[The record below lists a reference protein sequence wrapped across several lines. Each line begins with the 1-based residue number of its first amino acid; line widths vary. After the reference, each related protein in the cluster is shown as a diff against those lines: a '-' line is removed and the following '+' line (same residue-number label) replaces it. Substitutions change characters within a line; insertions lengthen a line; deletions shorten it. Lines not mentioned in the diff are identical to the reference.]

1 MHTSSPAPSLP
12 CHCANLRRAARA
24 VSRYYDAHLA
34 PSGLTVAQYSL
45 LRALSRLEPATAG
58 ELGAALALDRTTLV
72 RNLRPLTERHFVAEA
87 SEAERRDRRA
97 KPLGLTQDGRDALDV
112 AEPLWRQ
119 AQDGVAQALGPDALA
134 ALLGGAAALERLTP

>member
-1 MHTSSPAPSLP
+1 MHTSPPAPASP

-45 LRALSRLEPATAG
+45 LRTLSRLEPATAG

-72 RNLRPLTERHFVAEA
+72 RNLRPLTERNYVAEA
-87 SEAERRDRRA
+87 GEAGRRDRRA
-97 KPLGLTQDGRDALDV
+97 KPLTLTPAGRDALDV

-119 AQDGVAQALGPDALA
+119 AQDGVAEALGSDALA
-134 ALLGGAAALERLTP
+134 ALLGGAAALERLAP

>member
-1 MHTSSPAPSLP
+1 MHTSSPPPASP

-58 ELGAALALDRTTLV
+58 ELGAALGLDRTTLV

-87 SEAERRDRRA
+87 GETERRDRRA
-97 KPLGLTQDGRDALDV
+97 KPLVLTPAGRHALEV
-112 AEPLWRQ
+112 AEPLWRH
-119 AQDGVAQALGPDALA
+119 AQHGVAEALGPDALA
-134 ALLGGAAALERLTP
+134 ALLGGAAALERLAP

>member
-1 MHTSSPAPSLP
+1 MHTFTPAPASP

-58 ELGAALALDRTTLV
+58 ELGAALVLDRTTLV
-72 RNLRPLTERHFVAEA
+72 RNLRPLTERHFVAEVGA
-87 SEAERRDRRA
+87 AERRDRRA
-97 KPLGLTQDGRDALDV
+97 KPLALTPAGRQALEV
-112 AEPLWRQ
+112 ADPLWRL
-119 AQDGVAQALGPDALA
+119 AQDGVAEALGPDTLS
-134 ALLGGAAALERLTP
+134 ALLDGATALERLAP

>member
-1 MHTSSPAPSLP
+1 MHTSFPPPASP

-72 RNLRPLTERHFVAEA
+72 RNLRPLTQRNYVTETVEV
-87 SEAERRDRRA
+87 ERRDRRA
-97 KPLGLTQDGRDALDV
+97 KPLALTPAGRAALDV

-119 AQDGVAQALGPDALA
+119 AQHGLAEALGPDALA
-134 ALLGGAAALERLTP
+134 ALLSGPAALERLAL